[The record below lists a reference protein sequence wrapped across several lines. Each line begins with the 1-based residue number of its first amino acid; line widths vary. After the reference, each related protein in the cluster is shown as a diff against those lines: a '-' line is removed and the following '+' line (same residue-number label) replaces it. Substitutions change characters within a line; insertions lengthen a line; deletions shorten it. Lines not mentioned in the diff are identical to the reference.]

1 MEEALFDPL
10 STDSISAKL
19 VEFLS
24 RPELIERMKAHAKI
38 QAPLFSWDA
47 SAQKAIAGFESLIA
61 KRHIQGIQN
70 PKLSKAQ
77 ILDKLIVQLGQLAFD
92 GKHYKDVD
100 LLQFSAC
107 LAQNFPTE
115 PRKHQILIDISELVK
130 RDAKTGIQRVVRS
143 LLTEMLL
150 NPPADYDVHPIYA
163 NQLSLGYRYANRFK
177 KKFFASEAEQRAMGD
192 SNTNNVEDP
201 VIETPVPE
209 NGEESAVVKE
219 TSTEELPPV
228 VPSIQNI
235 DNEPV
240 ITRLSFND
248 YDSIMDTEN
257 KVDTVNAPKTI
268 ERLEEISTSR
278 AIQRKLEEESDSD
291 DDNDRITIDTE
302 PMDLTGFELLD
313 GDNTLSS
320 NDIPL
325 FDFEELP

>member
-1 MEEALFDPL
+1 MNVYLFEKNINPLQVQKNNRELEVIVQESIMTAIRESIPTEAIIRAYMEEGVEQEEEV
-10 STDSISAKL
+10 IIEKL
-19 VEFLS
+19 
-24 RPELIERMKAHAKI
+24 
-38 QAPLFSWDA
+38 
-47 SAQKAIAGFESLIA
+47 
-61 KRHIQGIQN
+61 
-70 PKLSKAQ
+70 
-77 ILDKLIVQLGQLAFD
+77 
-92 GKHYKDVD
+92 
-100 LLQFSAC
+100 
-107 LAQNFPTE
+107 
-115 PRKHQILIDISELVK
+115 
-130 RDAKTGIQRVVRS
+130 
-143 LLTEMLL
+143 
-150 NPPADYDVHPIYA
+150 
-163 NQLSLGYRYANRFK
+163 
-177 KKFFASEAEQRAMGD
+177 
-192 SNTNNVEDP
+192 EDP
-201 VIETPVPE
+201 VIETQVTE
-209 NGEESAVVKE
+209 NGEESAVIKE
-219 TSTEELPPV
+219 TSTEELPSV

-291 DDNDRITIDTE
+291 EDNDRITIDTE